1 METGLLP
8 SPSVKPALHVFVR
21 SGPGEDRRNHLLLRD
36 EKVFVDNQMAL
47 GEFIWRRD
55 TAMNALVKDN
65 VKAPVRP
72 IKGEKPSAR
81 EMFERVMKRYPKTM
95 ARLAE

>member
-1 METGLLP
+1 
-8 SPSVKPALHVFVR
+8 
-21 SGPGEDRRNHLLLRD
+21 
-36 EKVFVDNQMAL
+36 
-47 GEFIWRRD
+47 
-55 TAMNALVKDN
+55 MNALVKDN

>member
-1 METGLLP
+1 MYSLTTKWLWKSLIAGRTTL
-8 SPSVKPALHVFVR
+8 
-21 SGPGEDRRNHLLLRD
+21 
-36 EKVFVDNQMAL
+36 
-47 GEFIWRRD
+47 
-55 TAMNALVKDN
+55 MNALAKDN

-72 IKGEKPSAR
+72 TGKKPSAR